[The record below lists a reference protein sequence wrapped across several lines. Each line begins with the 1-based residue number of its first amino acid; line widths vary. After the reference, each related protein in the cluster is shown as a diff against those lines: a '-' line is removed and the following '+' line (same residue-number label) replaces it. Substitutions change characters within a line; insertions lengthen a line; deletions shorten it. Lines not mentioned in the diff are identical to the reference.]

1 MGSIPGQG
9 TKTPHA
15 SWPSQKIKIYTT
27 SNCEER
33 RVHTQD
39 IGNAFI
45 IKRPATL
52 NNLVYIQP
60 ALSKAQGRALPAAQW
75 KRTCLPT
82 QETWS
87 DPWSGKTPGAR
98 RQVSPRG
105 TTTEPVLESPGAQPL
120 SPHPQLL
127 QPTRPRACA
136 LKHET
141 HRNEQPARH
150 SQRAA
155 PLTATREQA
164 MQQQRPSTARNK

>member
-1 MGSIPGQG
+1 MGSILGQG
-9 TKTPHA
+9 TKIPHA

-52 NNLVYIQP
+52 NNLVYIQT
-60 ALSKAQGRALPAAQW
+60 ALSKAQGRALLAAQW

-87 DPWSGKTPGAR
+87 DPWSGKTPRAL
-98 RQVSPRG
+98 RQVSPCG
-105 TTTEPVLESPGAQPL
+105 ATTEPVLESPD
-120 SPHPQLL
+120 
-127 QPTRPRACA
+127 
-136 LKHET
+136 
-141 HRNEQPARH
+141 
-150 SQRAA
+150 AA
-155 PLTATREQA
+155 TTEPS
-164 MQQQRPSTARNK
+164 PSTTAAYAP